1 MSANLDEE
9 GQAKIRP
16 TTRLIVGSPCFTVK
30 SINTGNKE
38 LFACGT
44 ESGKLL
50 LADLTDGYE

>member
-1 MSANLDEE
+1 M
-9 GQAKIRP
+9 RP